1 MQALCKTDVNS
12 LRCVELKSRL
22 KTLGLSVSGNRNILV
37 RRLNR
42 TCVASQKPY
51 VPKQVF
57 TAYKLRSPKVAPI
70 LKHKLRVEK
79 THKTSFESN
88 MTKQQASRALVSMVF
103 LLLYVMCI
111 TAYVH
116 SISHEYIAYNEINL
130 CLKVNIRNLL
140 LHIIHRA
147 IKFKNLI
154 QHLLM
159 NNVFIDIYR
168 NRTEFL
174 NKNIC
179 HIGNI
184 DNMTDITDVI
194 NVYNN
199 IQLIKY

>member
-1 MQALCKTDVNS
+1 MRALYKTDVNS

-22 KTLGLSVSGNRNILV
+22 KTLGLPVSENRNILV

-42 TCVASQKPY
+42 TCVSSQKPY

-57 TAYKLRSPKVAPI
+57 TSYKLRSPKVATI

-88 MTKQQASRALVSMVF
+88 ITKQQASRALVSMVF

-116 SISHEYIAYNEINL
+116 SISHEYITFNENEL
-130 CLKVNIRNLL
+130 CIKPNIRNMLL
-140 LHIIHRA
+140 RIIHRA
-147 IKFKNLI
+147 IQFKNWI
-154 QHLLM
+154 QQMFM
-159 NNVFIDIYR
+159 NNVFRDLYR
-168 NRTEFL
+168 NRREFV
-174 NKNIC
+174 NKNTC
-179 HIGNI
+179 HMTNI
-184 DNMTDITDVI
+184 DNMTDITDVK